1 MTVQVTGP
9 REKANEM
16 MNTTSATSV
25 TTPAP
30 PPILPDCSNAK
41 PTAARL
47 SPMPMRP
54 AIRSGRRPR
63 RSMKAIAMN
72 VASTLTAPIAQVVA
86 AVWAAG
92 VVKPAAA
99 KMLSE

>member
-1 MTVQVTGP
+1 
-9 REKANEM
+9 
-16 MNTTSATSV
+16 
-25 TTPAP
+25 
-30 PPILPDCSNAK
+30 
-41 PTAARL
+41 
-47 SPMPMRP
+47 MPMRP

-72 VASTLTAPIAQVVA
+72 VESTLTAPIAQVVA
-86 AVWAAG
+86 AVCAAG